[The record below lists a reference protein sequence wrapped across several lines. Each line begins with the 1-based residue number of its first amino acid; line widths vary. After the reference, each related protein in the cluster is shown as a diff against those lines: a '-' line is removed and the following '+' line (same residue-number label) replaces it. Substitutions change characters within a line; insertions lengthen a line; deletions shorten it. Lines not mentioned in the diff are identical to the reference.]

1 MAYHLNF
8 VEKCFVTGV
17 IDNKLNVGFYY
28 LASVSYLKMTLND
41 QNYIWY
47 NFLFM
52 SLAKVLVS
60 VITSP

>member
-1 MAYHLNF
+1 MSCHLNS

-28 LASVSYLKMTLND
+28 LATVNFLKMTLND

-47 NFLFM
+47 NFLFR

-60 VITSP
+60 VIT